1 MKIVY
6 FRPLRL
12 SSLSIPSFGLR
23 MSPSERGQ
31 NMNSVV
37 CFSILN
43 KLGTFNCRFIKLVAS
58 VRESGG
64 DVKIFSSLHISGER
78 KFSASVKALT

>member
-1 MKIVY
+1 MNIS
-6 FRPLRL
+6 PL
-12 SSLSIPSFGLR
+12 
-23 MSPSERGQ
+23 
-31 NMNSVV
+31 V

-43 KLGTFNCRFIKLVAS
+43 NVGTFNCRFIKLVAS

-78 KFSASVKALT
+78 KFSGGVKPFALT